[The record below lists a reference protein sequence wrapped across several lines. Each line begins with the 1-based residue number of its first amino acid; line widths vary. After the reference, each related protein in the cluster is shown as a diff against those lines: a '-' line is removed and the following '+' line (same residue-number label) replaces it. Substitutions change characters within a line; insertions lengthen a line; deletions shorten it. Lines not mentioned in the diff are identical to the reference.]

1 MMETK
6 QVLIF
11 GGTGAIGSAA
21 MKEFLAKGWNPVIV
35 SREQSNLQEASA
47 VTWDVLANEVPLAPE
62 EIIKR
67 GPFDAVCW
75 AQGQNLNDS
84 IYDFDINAY
93 RSVMDAN
100 VTFILSSL
108 AALLRSQA
116 LKAGARLCIVSSIWQ
131 DLSRQNKLSYA
142 VSKAAIKGLVL
153 SLAND
158 LAKEGYLVNAVLPG
172 ALDTQMTRQNL
183 TLEQI
188 KAMESATQ
196 FNRLANLGDVTSAIY
211 YLCSEQNTG
220 VTGQFI
226 KVDLGFSDVRN
237 L

>member
-1 MMETK
+1 MMESK

-21 MKEFLAKGWNPVIV
+21 RKEFLAKGWKPVIV

-131 DLSRQNKLSYA
+131 DLSRQNKLSYS
-142 VSKAAIKGLVL
+142 VSKAAVRGLVL

-183 TLEQI
+183 KPEQI
-188 KAMESATQ
+188 KAIESATQ